1 VLLYADDS
9 IAVFFLHIQ
18 GSGRVRLPDGS
29 YLRLAFAGVN
39 GRAYTPIGRTLI
51 AQGALDRQSV
61 SLQTIRAWLLAHP
74 DQARGVMESD
84 GSFVFFQETPL
95 GDPALGSPGSEGA
108 ELTPKASLAVDPH
121 LHALGAPYFVAATSP
136 DPDSAKPDSTLD
148 RLLIAQDM
156 GGAIK
161 GPVRG
166 DVFWGFGPSA
176 EAIAGRMKSPGRL
189 FVLLPKRLAS
199 ALAPYKD
206 YPGATQ

>member
-1 VLLYADDS
+1 
-9 IAVFFLHIQ
+9 
-18 GSGRVRLPDGS
+18 
-29 YLRLAFAGVN
+29 
-39 GRAYTPIGRTLI
+39 
-51 AQGALDRQSV
+51 
-61 SLQTIRAWLLAHP
+61 
-74 DQARGVMESD
+74 MESD
-84 GSFVFFQETPL
+84 DSFVFFQETPL

-136 DPDSAKPDSTLD
+136 DPDSLKPDSTLD
-148 RLLIAQDM
+148 RLLIAQDT
-156 GGAIK
+156 GGAIM